1 MIPATTDGEAYDL
14 GVLDGRQQGYRQAR
28 GEIVSGVLQ
37 RAAAADRQA
46 ATAPTVNGRRAAA
59 EVAGWLRGIADQLKR
74 GEL

>member
-1 MIPATTDGEAYDL
+1 MIPASTDGEAYDL

-28 GEIVSGVLQ
+28 GEIISGVLQ

-46 ATAPTVNGRRAAA
+46 ATATTVVRRQRCGVVAA
-59 EVAGWLRGIADQLKR
+59 WLRELADQLKR

>member
-1 MIPATTDGEAYDL
+1 MIPATTEGKAYGL
-14 GVLDGRQQGYRQAR
+14 GVLDGYAAAR

>member
-1 MIPATTDGEAYDL
+1 MIPASDAGTEYDL
-14 GVLDGRQQGYRQAR
+14 GVLDGYAAAR